1 MITIRPSAERG
12 SANFGWLDTKHTFSF
27 GSYYDPK
34 YTGFGNLLVIN
45 EDIISPGQGFGTHGH
60 QDMEI
65 VTYVIAG
72 ELAHKDSI
80 GNEETI
86 PEGEVQRMTAGTG
99 IRHSEYN
106 HSNQDLVHLL
116 QIWILPDTKNLT
128 PSYEQKSFSRDEK
141 QGKLCL
147 LVSGD
152 GRENSIK
159 IHQNV
164 DLFAS
169 ILNVGESVTHS
180 FDNDDYGWIQVIKGE
195 ISIVES
201 TSTPDKKL
209 LSAIENTSLSAGDGA
224 SIQQEKE
231 IKIIS
236 SQPDTEFLWF
246 HFKS

>member
-1 MITIRPSAERG
+1 MITIRPSNERG

-45 EDIISPGQGFGTHGH
+45 EDIISPSQGFGTHGH

-65 VTYVIAG
+65 VTYVITG

-86 PEGEVQRMTAGTG
+86 PSGEVQRMTAGTG

-106 HSNQDLVHLL
+106 YSNSDPVHLL
-116 QIWILPDTKNLT
+116 QIWILPETKNLP
-128 PSYEQKSFSRDEK
+128 PSYEQKSFSAEDK

-147 LVSGD
+147 LASAD
-152 GRENSIK
+152 GRDNSLT
-159 IHQNV
+159 IHQQV

-169 ILNVGESVTHS
+169 ILGKEDTISYN
-180 FDNDDYGWIQVIKGE
+180 FNDGDYGWIQVVKGE
-195 ISIVES
+195 VSIDH
-201 TSTPDKKL
+201 TTLK
-209 LSAIENTSLSAGDGA
+209 AGDGA

-231 IKIIS
+231 VKIIANT
-236 SQPDTEFLWF
+236 DETEFLWF
-246 HFKS
+246 HFKP